1 MNQISLAHR
10 GASSGDEPKDGARCG
25 VPRRPVRNH
34 AAGARATAGQAL
46 WWGGARTAASDQSA
60 AANVRAL
67 RVKTATVGAPRGWP
81 SLRREGCQRLASVG
95 VPDVFG
101 TLFYPGAPLGA
112 PSAPRSGW
120 DTISN
125 PGRKCRGM
133 RWLFDIVRKRRAD

>member
-10 GASSGDEPKDGARCG
+10 GASSGDEPKDGAGCG

-34 AAGARATAGQAL
+34 VAGARATAGQAL
-46 WWGGARTAASDQSA
+46 WWGGARTAASDRSA
-60 AANVRAL
+60 AAHVRAL

-101 TLFYPGAPLGA
+101 TPFYPGAPLGA
-112 PSAPRSGW
+112 PSAPRSGR
-120 DTISN
+120 TQSQT
-125 PGRKCRGM
+125 PGANAAGTNCA
-133 RWLFDIVRKRRAD
+133 V